1 MLDVRNLYVARD
13 KKTGLLCL
21 FEKKPKK
28 EFGIWMPQDGD
39 SLNKCIDPSLFPE
52 VTDEDKKPTRVELVI
67 KKE

>member
-21 FEKKPKK
+21 FEMKPKK
-28 EFGIWMPQDGD
+28 EFGVWMPQDDD
-39 SLNKCIDPSLFPE
+39 SLGKSIDPSLFPE
-52 VTDEDKKPTRVELVI
+52 VTDEDKEPTRVELVI